1 MFRSKSQNKITT
13 TENVESFFSSSNQTN
28 RSILLS
34 SFASATAAI
43 TAEVLISN
51 FYDYN
56 KFREQRNRKKNA
68 RSGESLIP
76 KIELCSKEMKR
87 SNVVTVYF
95 MFFLPIFFTYDTI
108 GAISLAQLLKH
119 KIKR

>member
-34 SFASATAAI
+34 SVASATAAI

-56 KFREQRNRKKNA
+56 KYREQRNRKKNA

-87 SNVVTVYF
+87 SNVVTV
-95 MFFLPIFFTYDTI
+95 LILLIFFTYDTV
-108 GAISLAQLLKH
+108 GAKSLAQLLKH